1 VFPGNEAYYNSTS
14 ETLNFTVSSLSTTT
28 TCRVSKESI
37 EAGFGVTL
45 SGEFSLEIP
54 GVTVEL
60 IIKTSDEIQKLYPET
75 SANGSYSAPFEPD
88 SKGVWR
94 IQARTFGD
102 GFLYEGSESEW
113 TEFEVV
119 TPRLTTTI
127 TRLPS
132 IVMVR
137 VGPFLKPPYLYGVI
151 GLVGIAGGGIFFYL
165 RRRE

>member
-1 VFPGNEAYYNSTS
+1 M
-14 ETLNFTVSSLSTTT
+14 T
-28 TCRVSKESI
+28 TCQVSEESI

-60 IIKTSDEIQKLYPET
+60 IIKTSDEIQKLYAET
-75 SANGSYSAPFEPD
+75 SANGSYSTPFEPD
-88 SKGVWR
+88 LKGVWR

-113 TEFEVV
+113 AEFEVV
-119 TPRLTTTI
+119 TPRLTTTV

-132 IVMVR
+132 IVMAR